1 MQDFLDELDQELSG
15 SPVKNNVPQTNTSEM
30 KTEENKETKSEIKT
44 ETKAEVKTEIKQENN
59 KQPQHPK
66 QGGPKKP
73 HPHKNGKTN
82 KNSRYGKNANGEV
95 RGKFISKFP
104 ETKFYL
110 PSLREGYT
118 RFIPVGGNNETGS
131 KNMGMVQYGDD
142 IVIIDCG
149 VQFADNDMH
158 GVNYSIPDVSFLTKY
173 KDQIKGMLITHAHLD
188 HIGSLKHIVPALG
201 MPPIYATKFT
211 LGLIRK
217 ILTEAQ
223 VLQYATLIEIDA
235 GSEDKF
241 KVGQFEVE
249 YFHVNHSVP
258 NSAGIFIES
267 PGGAKFIHTGDFKID
282 HTPAIDVPADLERIK
297 KIGERGITMLMSDS
311 TGSTRPGHSMSEKNV
326 GEALDQFITNHTKGR
341 LIIAT
346 FSSWISR
353 VQQLVDICEKN
364 DKTIFLSGRYMLEN
378 VAIAKELGF
387 VNAKPGTIKKMTP
400 KNTEGIPPHKQVI
413 ITTGSQG
420 EEFSALSRMSEGRH
434 NAIEIVSG
442 DTIIFSSSVVPGN
455 EKSVIGIINKLIR
468 LGATVVTKDNAEVHT
483 GGHAFKEEQKI
494 MAELVNARYFMPVF
508 GDLYFR
514 HVHAQ
519 NVMEVGV
526 KEENILMIDNGQIID
541 FAPKTGNV
549 FKSRIKVPLQEI
561 IIDGHGMGTATSHV
575 IKARAQMKESGVL
588 VLMFKADKK
597 TRALI
602 GHIKLETRGLVYLEE
617 VRFIHRMIIKKS
629 REVYENTVKD
639 VPDMDEKDILKII
652 KTDLEKFLL
661 YKMDREPMIIPMMT
675 EV

>member
-1 MQDFLDELDQELSG
+1 MQDFLDELDQELSDAPKA
-15 SPVKNNVPQTNTSEM
+15 SKENQSTKVENQQKEDIQKVPIKKEN
-30 KTEENKETKSEIKT
+30 KTEQKVENKPKQNTKGGKFN
-44 ETKAEVKTEIKQENN
+44 KN
-59 KQPQHPK
+59 KQS
-66 QGGPKKP
+66 
-73 HPHKNGKTN
+73 
-82 KNSRYGKNANGEV
+82 SRYGKNSNGEV

-118 RFIPVGGNNETGS
+118 RFIPIGGNNETGS
-131 KNMGMVQYGDD
+131 KNMWMVQYGDD

-201 MPPIYATKFT
+201 MPPIYGTKFT

-223 VLQYATLIEIDA
+223 ILQFATLIEIDA
-235 GSEDKF
+235 GSEEKF
-241 KVGQFEVE
+241 KVGQFDVE
-249 YFHVNHSVP
+249 YFRVNHSVP
-258 NSAGIFIES
+258 DCAGIYIES
-267 PGGAKFIHTGDFKID
+267 PGGAKFVHTGDFKID
-282 HTPAIDVPADLERIK
+282 HTPAIDQPADLDRIK

-311 TGSTRPGHSMSEKNV
+311 TGSTRPGFSMSEKNV
-326 GEALDQFITNHTKGR
+326 WEALDKFISNHTKGR

-353 VQQLVDICEKN
+353 VQQLVDICERN
-364 DKTIFLSGRYMLEN
+364 DKTIFLSGRSMLEN
-378 VAIAKELGF
+378 VAIAKELGYIH
-387 VNAKPGTIKKMTP
+387 AKPGTIKKMTP
-400 KNTEGIPPHKQVI
+400 KNTDGIPPHKQVI
-413 ITTGSQG
+413 ITTGSQW

-483 GGHAFKEEQKI
+483 GGHAFQEEQKI

-519 NVMEVGV
+519 SVMEIGV

-541 FAPKTGNV
+541 FAPKSGNV

-575 IKARAQMKESGVL
+575 IKARAQMKEAGVL

-617 VRFIHRMIIKKS
+617 VRFIHRMIIKKA

-639 VPDMDEKDILKII
+639 VPDMEEKDILKIV